1 MIYELGL
8 KNGEKGRFEHEDITQ
23 LLISIENERRV
34 GDTWII
40 VDMERDGA
48 IRKAYVNVDEVSYI
62 VELETVN
69 TEEGAG
75 DVCKKEGEWVDLPKM
90 GSRP

>member
-40 VDMERDGA
+40 VDMERDGTT
-48 IRKAYVNVDEVSYI
+48 RKAYVNVDEISYI
-62 VELETVN
+62 VELEGETQEQSGEPV
-69 TEEGAG
+69 G
-75 DVCKKEGEWVDLPKM
+75 DRMWKAVPAM
-90 GSRP
+90 SSRP